1 MEWLGAKSWMDADL
15 AAYRDYL
22 LKRRHLSPVSVANHL
37 ASVRARYKELIE
49 SNELRDVLFAQTPVD
64 APFGERKAAVD
75 EVIVRLHNAIN
86 PKRAEV
92 KVVREQDRA
101 DSDHLRLTV
110 EQSLTLLDQPSFI
123 HGERH
128 IRALRD
134 TALIALMLCTGI
146 REGEACGLMV
156 SDLRQTLQGALA
168 LEVRHGKGAKRRL
181 VPYGDLAWCLDFIDG
196 WRSAA
201 GITDGY
207 VFRGFTKV
215 MGVRKSRMDES
226 TVQRILAAYPIE
238 INGREVIVRPHDL
251 RRTYARR
258 LYDAEVKIEAIRDNL
273 GHDSVATTWLY
284 IGAGTIEDRTPP
296 NVYQRA

>member
-1 MEWLGAKSWMDADL
+1 MIKDTNALAPISHPTNQRFLVQHANRNRTHRIKLFVDWLGAKSWMDADL

-22 LKRRHLSPVSVANHL
+22 LKQRHLAPVSVANHL
-37 ASVRARYKELIE
+37 ASVRARYKELME
-49 SNELRDVLFAQTPVD
+49 SNEFRDFLFSTTPPD
-64 APFGERKAAVD
+64 APFADRKAAVD
-75 EVIVRLHNAIN
+75 EVMVRLYNASI
-86 PKRAEV
+86 PRTAKV

-101 DSDHLRLTV
+101 DSDHLRLTTD
-110 EQSLTLLDQPSFI
+110 QSLTLLDQPSFV

-146 REGEACGLMV
+146 REGEACNLIV
-156 SDLRQTLQGALA
+156 ADLRRMLQGELA

-181 VPYGDLAWCLDFIDG
+181 IPYGDLAWCLDFVDD

-201 GITDGY
+201 GIRDGY
-207 VFRGFTKV
+207 VFRGFTKA
-215 MGVRKSRMDES
+215 MTARKTRMDES

-238 INGREVIVRPHDL
+238 IDGRTTIVRPHDL

-258 LYDAEVKIEAIRDNL
+258 LYDTK
-273 GHDSVATTWLY
+273 
-284 IGAGTIEDRTPP
+284 
-296 NVYQRA
+296 